1 MLSIGFCFSQ
11 LCCSEL
17 NFNFILDV
25 FFFPFGGWEQNILC
39 IQQSYQIKISR
50 NPREHVLEV
59 FPKRFW
65 RKYFVPASVG
75 EAIFPNA

>member
-1 MLSIGFCFSQ
+1 MY
-11 LCCSEL
+11 
-17 NFNFILDV
+17 

-50 NPREHVLEV
+50 HPREHVLEV

>member
-17 NFNFILDV
+17 NFILDV
-25 FFFPFGGWEQNILC
+25 FFFFPSGGWEQNILC

-50 NPREHVLEV
+50 HPREQVLEV
-59 FPKRFW
+59 FPKRLW
-65 RKYFVPASVG
+65 RKYFLPASVG